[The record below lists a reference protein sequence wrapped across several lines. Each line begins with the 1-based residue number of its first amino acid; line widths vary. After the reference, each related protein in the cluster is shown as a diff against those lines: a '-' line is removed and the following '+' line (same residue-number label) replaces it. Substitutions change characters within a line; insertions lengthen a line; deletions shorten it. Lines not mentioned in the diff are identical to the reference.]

1 MYGPATS
8 GLRPTDD
15 WIEDPYRVGDRL
27 AAETWREWK
36 RKGIDPIRVALEYS
50 HDVGLEF
57 HATYRPAGFHY
68 PVPEDEWTTGG
79 LYDKHPEWR
88 GRDKQGRPTPRLS
101 YAYPGVRQAVLG
113 FIKELLAYPVDGICI
128 AYNRRP
134 PLVEYEPPVLEAFTR
149 KTGLDATK
157 LDDRDPR
164 WLKSRAEVLTAFMR
178 ELRSLAGRK
187 TVTAIVM
194 GSEAENLLFAMD
206 LEAWIAEGLVDT
218 IVPYTSAAKLNS
230 AAASWENPADLDY
243 FVRITRGTRCEL
255 APNIM
260 PRAMPPENYLRR
272 ASDIYD
278 LGVDRLF
285 FCDTDSRL
293 DFGPSWSTLRR
304 LGHKAEAKQWTNAGA
319 RPLDRPGR
327 KLLKLGDWDLT
338 YATPG

>member
-88 GRDKQGRPTPRLS
+88 GRDKQGRPTPRFS
-101 YAYPGVRQAVLG
+101 YAYQGVRQAVLG

-134 PLVEYEPPVLEAFTR
+134 PLVEYEPPVLEVFTR